1 MLPMRGAGGA
11 MRIIAFIQQPEV
23 IGRFSPTSTSGR
35 SDPTARPH
43 PFRRNSLDIPDP
55 QFSDSAG

>member
-1 MLPMRGAGGA
+1 